1 MALEPKPI
9 PVGLEETVKV
19 ETTTQDPVVD
29 VPQTERVTLEEKGI
43 QDIAAQQQG
52 VAWEDVLA
60 GRVQKLGDLNINQQV
75 LDYAKKSPEAMV
87 ALRARWAKSGQGVD
101 PKTEV
106 TTAFVRDGKVAIP
119 ETITD
124 PTEVDAA
131 TRYAS
136 GRIAVNELLTP
147 YVEDATVRQVL
158 VDNFRTG
165 DFYESLE
172 TRLAEAGQFMV
183 TGPTMGYI
191 MGKHAL
197 GAFADSKAKGTDWSS
212 EWGARGVDMQR
223 DLDSAFKSINSVLPG
238 PTTKMLFN
246 NAIRKEFERQLENEE
261 ITQDEFNAR
270 AMEEIDGELRP
281 KEFLSQEAADGLLT
295 LAFNELPMSEKFGV
309 MFLENVI
316 GLVGPGGVKG
326 GKAFRDYENLKKS
339 YEGTRIGNMIKD
351 VDDPFEAAT
360 IINNAEGKTKINL
373 KSLSV
378 AVSQQRTS
386 AAMGRLNNE
395 LRETDFE
402 MDTMLRRGVLKNSA
416 EFKQLEGR
424 RQLLIDRKM
433 QSIYTLKAYP
443 FLKEGVED
451 ALVLSA
457 GQLAAREYL
466 STSFDMD
473 PNSAEAIGMLS
484 MALGGVGVTRWV
496 GGKAVNFTSAPRG
509 GVTTFMPRVADFL
522 TFGKYKGFRFTDNTI
537 REYEEATGVALTGEQ
552 RKAVNYSVY
561 LINNTTDP
569 DARQKILNAIDD
581 YVALED
587 RIVTQFPEELQSKA
601 KELFTLSFAQSS
613 ALSPMAAL
621 HALSV
626 NKIDARNLKSYDA
639 GYMIDLM
646 EQADAQVRAT
656 EMALDN
662 FENFLGAAG
671 EMTNRETV
679 QGMIDSS
686 RNALAAYKKDLN
698 RRGEQHLEIMNDIR
712 KQVMQDPTIDIPEGF
727 LEQLVETSTEVKRR
741 LGTLIDERTEIGEVV
756 TDIYNGISE
765 RTALLKNYRGKGR
778 GYEAGLSRGLEDV
791 FDAHLE
797 SFHARGKA
805 AYRNVIEVT
814 KDAPPIDMHDSV
826 VELLSKAGE
835 TDMARFFSPE
845 GQFFAGRMGTI
856 TYRVFDDMVKRA
868 IPPEVMEDIK
878 GALKANNYS
887 EEMIQGMTDLEM
899 ALEFQAISPSFRPFA
914 QANPYE
920 VDEMR
925 RAFNDYAY
933 RIRDSKPAL
942 AAEVKTFGTNL
953 DTLIR
958 TQNKEAYA
966 ALSTA
971 RKTYRDEVGDRLRSG
986 GSLRKL
992 DDSRVG
998 GEKVTVDANDM
1009 TRYRYKNV
1017 NPSNVGDPITT
1028 NITDAIK
1035 GKRSAQKKLRGLV
1048 DDFETDWADRIDG
1061 QNVFDLDSPEGLKKF
1076 NAIRDIMTE
1085 QVYADWGE
1093 RAISVFEKVEGT
1105 SSVITGGYN
1114 FKNLA
1119 DEDVVNSLMTVTV
1132 RKNGEFLEVPLVD
1145 LGNMYSDARDISKLV
1160 KDSAVVRKRYNEFVA
1175 NFNDAAGA
1183 ARKRADNIIDE
1194 DKDALDELRK
1204 FTGEV
1209 TPDQFYDQFILNGNA
1224 TKFESLR
1231 DTFIPAVVRT
1241 GKSEQEAEQIF
1252 DRAVRG
1258 LISKGFMNRGG
1269 LQPVEGMT
1277 MTAIT
1282 GDKLK
1287 VRQFVTPN
1295 VMLGDVQE
1303 NREMLNMILGPD
1315 HVDYLTDIADF
1326 LDRSALNRSNR
1337 QGVEGIVR
1345 GYSVN
1350 EGLSR
1355 LYNISRGMVSPLYVT
1370 SEFAV
1375 RLASQSGI
1383 ELMQLAA
1390 GNKDAARIIN
1400 NMFNYPEL
1408 VTRTDVNNLD
1418 TILTE
1423 FVFTELAR
1431 MGQQTIAEYPEMEL
1445 EGATNEQTETNTSEQ

>member
-1 MALEPKPI
+1 MAIEPKPT
-9 PVGLEETVKV
+9 PVGLADTVKA
-19 ETTTQDPVVD
+19 ETTVQDPVLD
-29 VPQTERVTLEEKGI
+29 VPQTERVTLEEEAQKDI
-43 QDIAAQQQG
+43 QAQQQG

-60 GRVQKLGDLNINQQV
+60 GRVQKLGDLNINQKV
-75 LDYAKKSPEAMV
+75 LDYAKKNPQAMV
-87 ALRARWAKSGQGVD
+87 ELRARWARSGQGVD
-101 PKTEV
+101 PQRET
-106 TTAFVRDGKVAIP
+106 TTAFVREGKVAIP

-124 PTEVDAA
+124 PTTIDAA

-136 GRIAVNELLTP
+136 GRIAINELLMP

-165 DFYESLE
+165 SFYESLE
-172 TRLAEAGQFMV
+172 ARLAEAGQFVV

-197 GAFADSKAKGTDWSS
+197 GAFADSKSKGTDWSS
-212 EWGARGVDMQR
+212 EWGARSVDMQR
-223 DLDSAFKSINSVLPG
+223 DLDSAFNAINSVIPG

-246 NAIRKEFERQLENEE
+246 NAIFKEFERQLQNEE

-281 KEFLSQEAADGLLT
+281 KEFVSQEAADNLLT
-295 LAFNELPMSEKFGV
+295 LAFNELPRAEKFGV
-309 MFLENVI
+309 MFIENVI
-316 GLVGPGGVKG
+316 GMVGPGGVKG
-326 GKAFRDYENLKKS
+326 AKALRDFEKLKES
-339 YEGTRIGNMIKD
+339 YKGTRIGKMIED
-351 VDDPFEAAT
+351 IDDPFEAAT
-360 IINNAEGKTKINL
+360 VIKNADSKAKINL

-402 MDTMLRRGVLKNSA
+402 MDTLIRKGVPKNSA

-433 QSIYTLKAYP
+433 QAIYTLRAYP

-451 ALVLSA
+451 ALILSA
-457 GQLAAREYL
+457 GQLAARDLL
-466 STSFDMD
+466 STSYDMD

-484 MALGGVGVTRWV
+484 MALGLGKATRWV

-509 GVTTFMPRVADFL
+509 GVTTYLPRVADFL
-522 TFGKYKGFRFTDNTI
+522 TFGKFKGFRFTDNTV
-537 REYEEATGVALTGEQ
+537 REYEEATGVALTAEQ
-552 RKAVNYSVY
+552 RKAVNYSIR

-569 DARQKILNAIDD
+569 VARQKILDAIDD

-587 RIVTQFPEELQSKA
+587 RIVTQFPEELQDKA

-626 NKIDARNLKSYDA
+626 NKIDARNLKGYDA

-662 FENFLGAAG
+662 FENFLGSAG
-671 EMTNRETV
+671 EMANRETV
-679 QGMIDSS
+679 QEMINSS
-686 RNALAAYKKDLN
+686 RNALAAYKRDLN

-741 LGTLIDERTEIGEVV
+741 LGTLVDERREIGETV
-756 TDIYNGISE
+756 TDIYDGVSQ
-765 RTALLKNYRGKGR
+765 RVRVLKNYRGKGA
-778 GYEAGLSRGLEDV
+778 GYEAGLSRNLEDA
-791 FDAHLE
+791 FDVHLE
-797 SFHARGKA
+797 SFHAKGKA
-805 AYRNVIEVT
+805 AYRKVIEAT
-814 KDAPPIDMHDSV
+814 KDSPPIDMHDSV
-826 VELLSKAGE
+826 TELLSKAGE

-845 GQFFAGRMGTI
+845 GQFFAGRMGRI
-856 TYRVFDDMVKRA
+856 TYRVFDDMVKRS
-868 IPPEVMEDIK
+868 IPAEVMDEIRTS
-878 GALKANNYS
+878 LKANGFS
-887 EEMIQGMTDLEM
+887 EELVNGMTDLQM

-914 QANPYE
+914 KANPYE

-933 RIRDSKPAL
+933 RISDSQPAL
-942 AAEVKTFGTNL
+942 AAEVKTFATNL
-953 DTLIR
+953 DRLIR
-958 TQNKEAYA
+958 TQDSKAYSALEA
-966 ALSTA
+966 A

-986 GSLRKL
+986 GSLRKM

-998 GEKVTVDANDM
+998 GEKVTVESTSM

-1017 NPSNVGDPITT
+1017 NPSTVFDPITT
-1028 NITDAIK
+1028 KLTDALK
-1035 GKRSAQKKLRGLV
+1035 GKRSAQKSLRSLV
-1048 DDFETDWADRIDG
+1048 DDLETDWADRVDG

-1076 NAIRDIMTE
+1076 NAIRDMMTE
-1085 QVYADWGE
+1085 QVYADWAE
-1093 RAISVFEKVEGT
+1093 RAIAVFERVEGT
-1105 SSVITGGYN
+1105 ASIIDGGYS

-1119 DEDVVNSLMTVTV
+1119 NEDVVNSLMTVTV
-1132 RKNGEFLEVPLVD
+1132 RKNGEILEVPLVD

-1160 KDSAVVRKRYNEFVA
+1160 KDSAVVRKRYNEFVSD
-1175 NFNDAAGA
+1175 FNDAAGV
-1183 ARKRADNIIDE
+1183 ARKKADNIIDE

-1204 FTGEV
+1204 FTGDV
-1209 TPDQFYDQFILNGNA
+1209 TPDQFYDQFILNGSP

-1231 DTFIPAVVRT
+1231 DTFIPAVVKT
-1241 GKSEQEAEQIF
+1241 GKTTEEAEQIF

-1258 LISKGFMNRGG
+1258 LISKGFINRGG

-1337 QGVEGIVR
+1337 QAVEGIIR
-1345 GYSVN
+1345 GYSVP

-1375 RLASQSGI
+1375 RLAAQSGI

-1445 EGATNEQTETNTSEQ
+1445 EGAADEKTETNTSGQ